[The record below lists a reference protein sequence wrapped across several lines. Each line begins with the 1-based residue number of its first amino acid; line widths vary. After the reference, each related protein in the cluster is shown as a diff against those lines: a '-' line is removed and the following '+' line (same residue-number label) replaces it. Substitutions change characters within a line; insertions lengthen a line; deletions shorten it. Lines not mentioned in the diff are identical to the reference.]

1 MTIEQIGRM
10 LLVSGLVIAGLGA
23 LLLVSGRLPFLGRLP
38 GDITITRENVTIYI
52 PIATSIVLSLLLTLV
67 LSLFFRR

>member
-1 MTIEQIGRM
+1 MTLEQIGRM

-38 GDITITRENVTIYI
+38 GDITISRDNVTIYI

>member
-1 MTIEQIGRM
+1 MPLEQIGRM
-10 LLVSGLVIAGLGA
+10 LLISGLVIAGLGA

-38 GDITITRENVTIYI
+38 ADITITRENVTIYI

>member
-1 MTIEQIGRM
+1 MPLEQIGRM
-10 LLVSGLVIAGLGA
+10 LLISGLVIAGLGA